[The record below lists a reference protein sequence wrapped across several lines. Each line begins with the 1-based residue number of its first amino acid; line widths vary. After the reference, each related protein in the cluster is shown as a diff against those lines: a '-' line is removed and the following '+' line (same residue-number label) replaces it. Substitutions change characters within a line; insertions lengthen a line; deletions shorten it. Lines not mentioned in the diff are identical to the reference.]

1 MDWATFF
8 KDFGQ
13 SLFTL
18 GGVFLGSAITFLIN
32 YINLRNQSREREI
45 DRQEQRRELNVV
57 DPKNW
62 RLPLGVEFT
71 RKEVYDV
78 QETQKF

>member
-1 MDWATFF
+1 MEPNDKNKT
-8 KDFGQ
+8 
-13 SLFTL
+13 
-18 GGVFLGSAITFLIN
+18 I
-32 YINLRNQSREREI
+32 
-45 DRQEQRRELNVV
+45 VV

-62 RLPLGVEFT
+62 RLPLGVEFN